1 MKVKDIGIAGT
12 AALLLAACENS
23 DYELQ
28 NLVPDEYHKVL
39 YINNAGTED
48 LTLYNTGQA
57 NTFAISVFKG
67 GSDPSLTA
75 DATLRVHTEAEVQEL
90 YGQHDGLDYRIIPD
104 GSYTLDQT
112 QLAFAAEERYKIVT
126 LSLTTETIEAAVE
139 ANPEA
144 TYVLPLYLY
153 SETDSVNADKS
164 ELFIRMT
171 EVLTPALGFT
181 STAVAPVSYTYGF
194 GSETLEVSFGLDT
207 DNSWDIECQF
217 AAEPSYVD
225 SYNAKNKT
233 SYLLLPDGSYTFD
246 AAATLP
252 STSNST
258 NLAVT
263 VDGSALTPGDYM
275 LPIRLTGASMFSVSE
290 ANAVYPLV
298 VRVIGTRFDRS
309 GWSISANTQEP
320 TGEGVGNGVATC
332 LLDGDLS
339 TFWHSQW
346 SGGSQPLPHEITVDM
361 KKVVTLTNIGLIQR
375 QHDSYRDVGGGEFF
389 VSSDGSTWTSVGTFS
404 AQQVLEEQ
412 IFTVTPTQCRYFK
425 VQITRSNRDANS
437 SLAELYGYGVE

>member
-1 MKVKDIGIAGT
+1 MKLKYIGIAGM
-12 AALLLAACENS
+12 AALLLAACDDS

-39 YINNAGTED
+39 YINNSGTQD

-57 NTFAISVFKG
+57 NTYAISVYKG

-75 DATLRVHTEAEVQEL
+75 SATIGVHTQAEVDEL
-90 YGQHDGLDYRIIPD
+90 YSQHDGADYRIIPD
-104 GSYTLDQT
+104 GSYSLDQT
-112 QLAFAAEERYKIVT
+112 QVAFASEEQYKIVT
-126 LSLTTETIEAAVE
+126 LSLTTAPIEAAME
-139 ANPEA
+139 ANPDA
-144 TYVLPLYLY
+144 VYVLPLYLY
-153 SETDSVNADKS
+153 SEQDSVNADKS

-181 STAVAPVSYTYGF
+181 STAVSPVSYTYGF
-194 GSETLEVSFGLDT
+194 GTQTVDVGFELDT

-217 AAEPSYVD
+217 AADPDYVNT
-225 SYNAKNKT
+225 YNTENNTA
-233 SYLLLPDGSYTFD
+233 YLLLPEGSYSFESVQ
-246 AAATLP
+246 TLP
-252 STSNST
+252 STSNSV
-258 NLAVT
+258 NLTVT
-263 VDGSALTPGDYM
+263 VDGSSLTPGDYM

>member
-1 MKVKDIGIAGT
+1 MT
-12 AALLLAACENS
+12 ALILAACENS
-23 DYELQ
+23 DYELE

-39 YINNAGTED
+39 YINNSGTQD

-75 DATLRVHTEAEVQEL
+75 SATIAIHSQEAVDSL
-90 YGQHDGLDYRIIPD
+90 YSEHDGANYRIIPD
-104 GSYTLDQT
+104 GSYSLDQT
-112 QLAFAAEERYKIVT
+112 QINFTSSEERYKIVT
-126 LSLTTETIEAAVE
+126 LSLQTDPIEAAME
-139 ANPEA
+139 ANPDVV
-144 TYVLPLYLY
+144 YVLPLYLY
-153 SETDSVNADKS
+153 SEQDSVNADKS

-181 STAVAPVSYTYGF
+181 STTASPVSYSYGF
-194 GSETLEVSFGLDT
+194 ASDSVSVAFGLDT
-207 DNSWDIECQF
+207 DNSWEIECQF
-217 AAEPSYVD
+217 AADPDYVD
-225 SYNAKNKT
+225 TYNANNNT
-233 SYLLLPDGSYTFD
+233 AYQLLPEGSYSFESVL
-246 AAATLP
+246 TLP
-252 STSNST
+252 SSSNST
-258 NLAVT
+258 NLTVT
-263 VDGSALTPGDYM
+263 IDGSGLTPGDYL
-275 LPIRLTGASMFSVSE
+275 LPVRLTAASMFSVSE

-298 VRVIGTRFDRS
+298 VRVIGTRLDRS

-346 SGGSQPLPHEITVDM
+346 SGGSQPLPHEIVVDM
-361 KKVVTLTNIGLIQR
+361 NRTVTLTNIGLIQR

-412 IFTVTPTQCRYFK
+412 VFTITPTACRYFM

>member
-1 MKVKDIGIAGT
+1 M
-12 AALLLAACENS
+12 
-23 DYELQ
+23 
-28 NLVPDEYHKVL
+28 
-39 YINNAGTED
+39 
-48 LTLYNTGQA
+48 
-57 NTFAISVFKG
+57 
-67 GSDPSLTA
+67 
-75 DATLRVHTEAEVQEL
+75 R
-90 YGQHDGLDYRIIPD
+90 
-104 GSYTLDQT
+104 
-112 QLAFAAEERYKIVT
+112 
-126 LSLTTETIEAAVE
+126 
-139 ANPEA
+139 
-144 TYVLPLYLY
+144 
-153 SETDSVNADKS
+153 
-164 ELFIRMT
+164 
-171 EVLTPALGFT
+171 
-181 STAVAPVSYTYGF
+181 
-194 GSETLEVSFGLDT
+194 
-207 DNSWDIECQF
+207 
-217 AAEPSYVD
+217 
-225 SYNAKNKT
+225 
-233 SYLLLPDGSYTFD
+233 
-246 AAATLP
+246 
-252 STSNST
+252 
-258 NLAVT
+258 
-263 VDGSALTPGDYM
+263 
-275 LPIRLTGASMFSVSE
+275 
-290 ANAVYPLV
+290 VYPLV

>member
-1 MKVKDIGIAGT
+1 MKVKYIGIAGM
-12 AALLLAACENS
+12 AALLLAACDDS

-39 YINNAGTED
+39 YINNSGTQD

-57 NTFAISVFKG
+57 NTYAISVYKG

-75 DATLRVHTEAEVQEL
+75 SATIGVHTQAEVDEL
-90 YGQHDGLDYRIIPD
+90 YSQHDGADYRIIPD
-104 GSYTLDQT
+104 GSYSLDQT
-112 QLAFAAEERYKIVT
+112 QVAFASEEQYKIVT
-126 LSLTTETIEAAVE
+126 LSLTTAPIEAAME
-139 ANPEA
+139 ANPDA
-144 TYVLPLYLY
+144 VYVLPLYLY
-153 SETDSVNADKS
+153 SEQDSVNADKS

-181 STAVAPVSYTYGF
+181 STAVSPVSYTYGF
-194 GSETLEVSFGLDT
+194 GTQTVDVGFGLDT

-217 AAEPSYVD
+217 AADPDYVNT
-225 SYNAKNKT
+225 YNTENNTA
-233 SYLLLPDGSYTFD
+233 YLLLPEGSYSFESVQ
-246 AAATLP
+246 TLP
-252 STSNST
+252 STSNSV
-258 NLAVT
+258 NLTVT
-263 VDGSALTPGDYM
+263 VDGSSLTPGDYM

-346 SGGSQPLPHEITVDM
+346 SGGSQPLPHEIVVDM
-361 KKVVTLTNIGLIQR
+361 NRTVTLTNIGLIQR

-412 IFTVTPTQCRYFK
+412 VFTITPTACRYFM